1 MPRQKQVAQVGR
13 RTVRHATGDLE
24 AILAEL
30 RLLVE
35 GRHSSQQTA
44 LERYRRCPEW
54 KHASLVLA
62 RALSARAGRR
72 RIAYLSAPPGWL
84 PPLV

>member
-1 MPRQKQVAQVGR
+1 MPTRKQAAQVGR
-13 RTVRHATGDLE
+13 RTVSHQTSDRE
-24 AILAEL
+24 AVLAEL
-30 RLLVE
+30 RLLAE
-35 GRHSSQQTA
+35 GRHSSQQTV

-62 RALSARAGRR
+62 RALSSRPGRR
-72 RIAYLSAPPGWL
+72 RIAYLTAPPGWL